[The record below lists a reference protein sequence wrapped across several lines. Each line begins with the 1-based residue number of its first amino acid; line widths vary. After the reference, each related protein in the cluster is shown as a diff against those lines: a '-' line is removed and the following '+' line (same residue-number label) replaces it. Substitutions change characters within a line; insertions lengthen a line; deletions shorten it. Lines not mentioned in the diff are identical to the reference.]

1 MTCSV
6 VVVAVVGDG
15 EEQVQAGVRSPVRSP
30 EVGAPVA
37 ELSLPSIHCFVGGFG
52 FGAEAEMHCLERQD

>member
-6 VVVAVVGDG
+6 VVVAVVGGG
-15 EEQVQAGVRSPVRSP
+15 EEQVQAGERSPVRSP

-37 ELSLPSIHCFVGGFG
+37 ELSLPSIHCFVGGSG
-52 FGAEAEMHCLERQD
+52 FGAEEAMSCLARQD